1 MLRRDLVPNSQ
12 KPNPSARQ
20 QFGSAYF
27 CSTRGHRAVR
37 QKLVFHGSKLRGY
50 RENAAMHF
58 SPKALLVFIGFF
70 VLLALALSSNGG
82 GWFYV
87 AEAVATVVILLGV
100 AGLLRERRV

>member
-1 MLRRDLVPNSQ
+1 
-12 KPNPSARQ
+12 
-20 QFGSAYF
+20 
-27 CSTRGHRAVR
+27 
-37 QKLVFHGSKLRGY
+37 
-50 RENAAMHF
+50 MHF
-58 SPKALLVFIGFF
+58 SLKALLVFIGFF